1 MKLTKKVANQ
11 TPYLFQMP
19 PSHLEWS
26 PCGRFCFGIHA
37 RGEQTWCLEEAIPPW
52 VLAIVDVWRKARGS
66 NLGFKDF
73 EQEEG
78 EWEMNSLRER
88 ERELFR
94 GPDRE
99 KTGRKDFGRL

>member
-1 MKLTKKVANQ
+1 MKLAKEVANQ

-19 PSHLEWS
+19 PSHLVWS
-26 PCGRFCFGIHA
+26 PCGRFYFGIRA
-37 RGEQTWCLEEAIPPW
+37 RGGQTRHLKEAILSW
-52 VLAIVDVWRKARGS
+52 VLAIFDVWREARGS

-94 GPDRE
+94 VPDRE
-99 KTGRKDFGRL
+99 KNGRKDFDRL

>member
-1 MKLTKKVANQ
+1 VKLTKEVSNQ

-19 PSHLEWS
+19 PSHLVWF
-26 PCGRFCFGIHA
+26 PCGRFCFEIRA
-37 RGEQTWCLEEAIPPW
+37 RGGQTWRLEEAIPPR
-52 VLAIVDVWRKARGS
+52 VLANVDVWREARGS

-88 ERELFR
+88 ERTVL
-94 GPDRE
+94 GA
-99 KTGRKDFGRL
+99 

>member
-1 MKLTKKVANQ
+1 MEEVI
-11 TPYLFQMP
+11 
-19 PSHLEWS
+19 S
-26 PCGRFCFGIHA
+26 PR
-37 RGEQTWCLEEAIPPW
+37 
-52 VLAIVDVWRKARGS
+52 VLAIVDVWREARGS

-78 EWEMNSLRER
+78 EWGMNSLRER

-99 KTGRKDFGRL
+99 KNGRKDFGRL